1 MDYHGMATDDRGI
14 ANNHSIAADDHRI
27 ATDDHGIAMVV
38 LRMIMALPW
47 HDRGCPWSPMP

>member
-27 ATDDHGIAMVV
+27 AMVV